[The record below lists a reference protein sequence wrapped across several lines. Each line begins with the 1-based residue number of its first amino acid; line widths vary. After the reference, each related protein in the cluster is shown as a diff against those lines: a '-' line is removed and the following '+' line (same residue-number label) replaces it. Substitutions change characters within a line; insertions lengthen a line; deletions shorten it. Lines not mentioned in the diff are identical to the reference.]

1 MPSASSLWSG
11 RRVLFM
17 GSTGFRG
24 SWMTLWVPTARAKV
38 TRLAPGSPTNPSLH
52 DLAAL
57 AADVPPHAIHIRD
70 ADCVTAV
77 MREGCSAAFLL
88 AASPA
93 V

>member
-1 MPSASSLWSG
+1 
-11 RRVLFM
+11 
-17 GSTGFRG
+17 
-24 SWMTLWVPTARAKV
+24 MTLWFPAARVKV

-57 AADVPPHAIHIRD
+57 AADVPRHAIHIR
-70 ADCVTAV
+70 AANCVTAV
-77 MREGCSAAFLL
+77 MRERCPAAFLL